1 MFLIRVGDWQGSGKV
16 SHIMQ
21 AQEEFANENDD
32 VIMVTRMT
40 QDWTDHYSASDYNL
54 LGTTV
59 GERVGEYIK
68 NGTIP
73 SLEVDKFLS

>member
-1 MFLIRVGDWQGSGKV
+1 MFLIRVGDWGGNGKV

-68 NGTIP
+68 NGTIT